1 MRKKIATIALTLA
14 LGAGAPAKTH
24 HHQEATQRVSGNIS
38 DTGAWRHFLLYIASD
53 MSTPVPSWVRGDQ
66 LTFIHTARKFRIEF
80 EKAIDDFN
88 AAQENRIEADQIA
101 ALNSFISQRDVM
113 VESYGKELNSTLT
126 PQKQT
131 ELAKMVE
138 EIKSTK
144 FPTFHFTNKVGES
157 CGLPKYITCS
167 ITYSIAGQ
175 PGGMNAERSHNL
187 VFNQILDGAASMVGN
202 SQHALHT
209 PTVTVT
215 ISGTQHNN
223 SGKSVC
229 ADCYLYASM
238 PTFLSLSRGVLN
250 MK

>member
-1 MRKKIATIALTLA
+1 
-14 LGAGAPAKTH
+14 
-24 HHQEATQRVSGNIS
+24 
-38 DTGAWRHFLLYIASD
+38 
-53 MSTPVPSWVRGDQ
+53 
-66 LTFIHTARKFRIEF
+66 
-80 EKAIDDFN
+80 
-88 AAQENRIEADQIA
+88 
-101 ALNSFISQRDVM
+101 
-113 VESYGKELNSTLT
+113 
-126 PQKQT
+126 
-131 ELAKMVE
+131 MVE